1 MDVYLGLGTN
11 QGDKYKNIQNAVSA
25 ISNECGNII
34 SESYTYESSPWGFS
48 AESSFYNSVV
58 LIQTELLPEELLFFC
73 QKIEIELG
81 RKKKTKLGYESRIID
96 IDILLYD
103 KITLDREDLK
113 IPHPLMNYRVFVLQP
128 LIELLIKKDSDLEA
142 FYKMKLFNCE
152 DKSILKIVQV

>member
-1 MDVYLGLGTN
+1 MNVYLGLGTN
-11 QGDKYKNIQNAVSA
+11 QGDKYKNIRNAVSA
-25 ISNECGNII
+25 ISRKCGIVI
-34 SESYTYESSPWGFS
+34 SESSTYESSPWGFS

-103 KITLDREDLK
+103 KITLNMEDLK
-113 IPHPLMNYRVFVLQP
+113 IPHPLMDHRVFVLQP
-128 LIELLIKKDSDLEA
+128 LIELLIKKDFVLES

-152 DKSILKIVQV
+152 DKTILKIVQS

>member
-25 ISNECGNII
+25 ISNDCGNVI
-34 SESYTYESSPWGFS
+34 SESSTYESSPWGFS
-48 AESSFYNSVV
+48 AEGSFYNSVV
-58 LIQTELLPEELLFFC
+58 LIQTELSPEELLFFC

-103 KITLDREDLK
+103 QITLDIEDLK
-113 IPHPLMNYRVFVLQP
+113 IPHPLIDKRVFVLQP
-128 LIELLIKKDSDLEA
+128 LIELLMKKDMALEA
-142 FYKMKLFNCE
+142 FYKRKLFYCE
-152 DKSILKIVQV
+152 DKSILKIVQS